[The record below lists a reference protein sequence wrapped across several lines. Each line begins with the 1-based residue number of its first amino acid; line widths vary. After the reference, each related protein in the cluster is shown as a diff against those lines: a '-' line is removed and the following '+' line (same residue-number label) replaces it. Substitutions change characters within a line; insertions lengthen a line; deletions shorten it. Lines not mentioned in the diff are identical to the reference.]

1 MFPNK
6 KIQSLVGSRIQVEMK
21 GENTILEGILSGADE
36 YLNMHLVD
44 SVEVEDGRK
53 IKSLGSVILRG
64 NNVVLVN
71 PL

>member
-1 MFPNK
+1 VFPNK

-21 GENTILEGILSGADE
+21 GENAILEGILSGADE

-44 SVEVEDGRK
+44 AVEVEDGRK
-53 IKSLGSVILRG
+53 VKSLGSVILRG
-64 NNVVLVN
+64 NNIVLIN

>member
-21 GENTILEGILSGADE
+21 GENAILEGILSGADE

-44 SVEVEDGRK
+44 AVEVEDGRK
-53 IKSLGSVILRG
+53 VKSLGSVILRG
-64 NNVVLVN
+64 NNIVLIN

>member
-1 MFPNK
+1 VFPNK
-6 KIQSLVGSRIQVEMK
+6 KIQSLVGARIQVEMK

>member
-1 MFPNK
+1 VFPNK

>member
-21 GENTILEGILSGADE
+21 GEKTILEGILSGFDE

-44 SVEVEDGRK
+44 ASEVEDGRK
-53 IKSLGSVILRG
+53 VTSLGSVILRG
-64 NNVVLVN
+64 NNVVLVT